1 MSDDTYDRDALVKR
15 VLPQMKLADG
25 KTNLPDYHTSKPA
38 PQHAAA
44 GRFAVKGNAIST
56 FRAVMKSH
64 PSHYVTGGLGGLGLE
79 GARALLEHGL
89 SGVALFDVN
98 PTADSPALS
107 ALKSDFPH
115 AKIVVKKVDVT
126 DAEHVELAV
135 KETASELGSVDI
147 LCCYAGVVNC
157 VHALDTPAA
166 EFRRTLDINT
176 TGVFLCSQAAARQ
189 MVSQN
194 SGGSIVIIA
203 YYQLTNLAI
212 SARAVNFPQPQVA
225 YNASKAALIHMKSS
239 LAAEWARYG
248 IRTNTISPG
257 YMDTILNEGE
267 GIEVGRKIWAERN
280 PMGRMGHPSELT
292 GPLVLLCSVA
302 GSYINGADLVVDGG
316 MTVF

>member
-44 GRFAVKGNAIST
+44 GRFAVKGNAII
-56 FRAVMKSH
+56 
-64 PSHYVTGGLGGLGLE
+64 TGGLGGLGLE

-203 YYQLTNLAI
+203 SI